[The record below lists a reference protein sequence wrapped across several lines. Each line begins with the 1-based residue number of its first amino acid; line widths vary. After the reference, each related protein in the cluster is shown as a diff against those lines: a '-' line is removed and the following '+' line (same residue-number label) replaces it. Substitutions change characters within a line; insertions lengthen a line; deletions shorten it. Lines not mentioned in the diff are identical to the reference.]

1 MQRVEQWDIFELSF
15 SGPADGNPFV
25 DVELFA
31 TFMQGDHDHRVRGFY
46 DGDGTYRVRFM
57 PDAPGE
63 WEYSTQSNRGT
74 LDGHRGHFTCEPA
87 IGPNHGP
94 VRVANTFHFAYDD
107 GTPYRPVGT
116 TAYAWTHQGEELELQ
131 TLETLKGSPF
141 NKIRMCVF
149 PKNYAFN
156 AIEPPR
162 YPFEGTPPQTW
173 DTTRFNPEYFQHFE
187 KRVGQL
193 RDMGIEADIILFH
206 PYDAG
211 RWGFDR
217 MDAESDDR
225 YLRYLIARLGA
236 YRNVWWSLAN
246 EYDFM
251 KEKKESDWDRFFQ
264 IVTAEDPYGHLRSIH
279 NAFRIYDHNQPWP
292 THVSLQNGSAVADF
306 GRATLYRDV
315 YNKPIVA
322 DEVKYEGNLPQRW
335 GNLSA
340 EEMVHRMWQG
350 AIAGI
355 YTQHGETYLHPDHV
369 IWWARGGKLY
379 GQSPARIAFLRQ
391 ILESGPGDGID
402 PIDKWQDLKTAG
414 KAGQYYLVYFGH
426 ETPTDWRFELPRQ
439 GIGAGLKFKVDV
451 IDTWNMTTEPVPG
464 EFEVTE
470 DATYRYGSVGDRH
483 IKLPGKPFMALRIM
497 YSSGELKKVEEKK
510 IYGEG

>member
-15 SGPADGNPFV
+15 SGPADGSPFV

-31 TFMQGDHDHRVRGFY
+31 TFTQNDTAQRVRGFY
-46 DGDGTYRVRFM
+46 DGDGKYRVRFM
-57 PDAPGE
+57 PSAPGE
-63 WEYSTQSNRGT
+63 WEYSTESNRGA
-74 LDGHRGHFTCEPA
+74 LDGHRGNFSCEA
-87 IGPNHGP
+87 ASGTNHGP

-116 TAYAWTHQGEELELQ
+116 TAYAWTHQGEELERQ
-131 TLETLKGSPF
+131 TLETLKASPF

-162 YPFEGTPPQTW
+162 YPFEGMPPQTW
-173 DTTRFNPEYFQHFE
+173 DTTRLNVEYFRHFE
-187 KRVGQL
+187 NRIGQL
-193 RDMGIEADIILFH
+193 REMGIEADVILFH
-206 PYDAG
+206 PYDKG

-217 MDAESDDR
+217 MDAASDDR
-225 YLRYLIARLGA
+225 YLRYVIARLGA

-246 EYDFM
+246 EYDFLL
-251 KEKKESDWDRFFQ
+251 EKKPADWDRFFQ
-264 IVTAEDPYGHLRSIH
+264 IVAEEDPYGHLRSIH

-391 ILESGPGDGID
+391 VLDAGPPGID

-414 KAGQYYLVYFGH
+414 VQGQYYLVYFGH

-439 GIGAGLKFKVDV
+439 GLGAGLRFRVDV
-451 IDTWNMTTEPVPG
+451 IDTWNMTIEPVEG

-470 DATYRYGSVGDRH
+470 DATYRYGSLGDRH
-483 IKLPGKPFMALRIM
+483 IELPGRPFMALRIT
-497 YSSGELKKVEEKK
+497 YSSGEIKSKEAKQ
-510 IYGEG
+510 IYGEA